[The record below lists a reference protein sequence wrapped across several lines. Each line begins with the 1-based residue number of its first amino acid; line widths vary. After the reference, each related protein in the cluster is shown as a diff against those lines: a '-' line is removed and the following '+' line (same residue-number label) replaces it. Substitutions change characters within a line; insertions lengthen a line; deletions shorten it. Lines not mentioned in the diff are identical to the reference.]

1 MHNKLKPAAE
11 NGTGVTL
18 RLCSDKIGT
27 NQKNISHNLLLTN
40 TQVAS
45 LCKAFVNYSSK
56 NVKLSKTCL
65 NKVKQSSDF
74 LGRLLGPLSKVELL
88 LMKNALRPLAKSVP
102 VPLGLREQ
110 QLMQEFMKIIIMIQG
125 LWIWNNNTNYIKQRN
140 ERHYVNS

>member
-27 NQKNISHNLLLTN
+27 NQTKLLTN

-74 LGRLLGPLSKVELL
+74 LSRHLGPLSKVELL
-88 LMKNALRPLAKSVP
+88 LMKNALRP
-102 VPLGLREQ
+102 
-110 QLMQEFMKIIIMIQG
+110 
-125 LWIWNNNTNYIKQRN
+125 
-140 ERHYVNS
+140 